1 MRKPIVGVM
10 PLWDDEKESL
20 WMLPGYFD
28 GITVNGGIPIMLPL
42 TEDKDDLEQAA
53 ELCDGFLFTGGHDVS
68 PDIYGE
74 KPLEGK
80 VSSNRRRDV
89 MELFVLRKALE
100 SDKPVLGIC
109 RGIQFINV
117 AFGGSLYQDIPTQYS
132 SKTDHHQS
140 APYDVPIHSVNI
152 VKDSPL
158 YDCLRKEKLEVNSYH
173 HQAVKDIAPKL
184 KAMAISEDG
193 LIEALYSPDY
203 RFLWAVQWHPEFSFQ
218 SDNNSMNIFNAFIDA
233 ISCSSP

>member
-42 TEDKDDLEQAA
+42 YEDKGDLEQAA

-80 VSSNRRRDV
+80 VSSNRRRDK
-89 MELFVLRKALE
+89 MEQFMLKNAIE
-100 SDKPVLGIC
+100 NDKPVLGIC
-109 RGIQFINV
+109 RGIH
-117 AFGGSLYQDIPTQYS
+117 P
-132 SKTDHHQS
+132 SK
-140 APYDVPIHSVNI
+140 V
-152 VKDSPL
+152 
-158 YDCLRKEKLEVNSYH
+158 
-173 HQAVKDIAPKL
+173 
-184 KAMAISEDG
+184 
-193 LIEALYSPDY
+193 
-203 RFLWAVQWHPEFSFQ
+203 
-218 SDNNSMNIFNAFIDA
+218 
-233 ISCSSP
+233 

>member
-80 VSSNRRRDV
+80 VSSNRRRDK
-89 MELFVLRKALE
+89 MEQFMLKNAIE
-100 SDKPVLGIC
+100 NDKPVLGIC
-109 RGIQFINV
+109 RGIQFIN
-117 AFGGSLYQDIPTQYS
+117 AALGGTLYQDIPLQHP
-132 SKTDHHQS
+132 SKVEHHQNP
-140 APYDVPIHSVNI
+140 PYNKPVHAVSINV
-152 VKDSPL
+152 DSPL
-158 YDCLRKEKLEVNSYH
+158 HKCLNTDTLHVNSYH
-173 HQAVKDIAPKL
+173 HQAVKQIAPGL
-184 KAMAISEDG
+184 KAMATSEDG
-193 LIEALYSPDY
+193 LTEALYMPGH
-203 RFLWAVQWHPEFSFQ
+203 RFLWGVQWHPEFSYITD
-218 SDNNSMNIFNAFIDA
+218 DNSKKIFKAFITAMMD
-233 ISCSSP
+233 